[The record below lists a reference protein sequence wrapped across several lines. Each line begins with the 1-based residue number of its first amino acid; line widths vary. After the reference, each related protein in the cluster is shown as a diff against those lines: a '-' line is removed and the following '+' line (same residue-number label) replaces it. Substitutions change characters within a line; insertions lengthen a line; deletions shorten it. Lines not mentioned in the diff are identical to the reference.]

1 MIELEMRPPGQQ
13 IEKSLRVHVL
23 GRFLVEQGS
32 RVIESE
38 NWKNGKARS
47 LFKIMLSRRSYQ
59 ISRQEA
65 SGLLWPELEQDRA
78 ANNLNQAV
86 YSLRRTLEP
95 ELKRAGESVYL
106 KTEGS
111 KLQLNAELIEWLDLE
126 EFKRLYLQAQLAA
139 DTELYEKA
147 AELYRGDYVPEDLYE
162 DWSVYRREALRQDW
176 AELLVQLASLYQAQ
190 GENDKYQRCL
200 HRVLESDFSHE
211 WAVQRLMQDLA
222 ENGRR
227 EESLTF
233 YHNFATKLQSR
244 LNMDPLRETQQL
256 YTDIVSGKISSKRM
270 KDEGGRMNR
279 KAEFTRL
286 RQNEIKGENLP
297 ALIPQMMNGGSPFPS
312 SFILHPSS
320 LTGRVAEQ
328 QRWQEKLGLVQ
339 EERGGLTVLIGEAGI
354 GKTQLAKALA
364 RQAEDNGFEVLFATC
379 YPEQAELP
387 YSTFGDLLEQAL
399 GQLDV
404 SELQECLKH
413 CSPGLYRLLPSLS
426 YLAPSEVGPIIEPSS
441 QGVFVGAA
449 QALAWV
455 GRRGPLLLV
464 LEDIQHLPSPSL
476 RLLRYLLGHPGL
488 RQLVV
493 LVTLRPV
500 AVELASPELNRL
512 LIWANEAGQTV
523 ERLSRFQLEEM
534 SAFLAEQLGAPP
546 GSGLL
551 NLVHRVS
558 KGNPRLALELVSD
571 WRKEERLKFLEKE
584 GCWEFLGGKWSGQL
598 PNAALTYI
606 RQVLSS
612 LSSPAQV
619 LLTLAALV
627 GPTFSFEILRQV
639 VLYRPDGAGWWI
651 DLDKTKLGQS
661 LIEITGAGLIEE
673 YNTEY
678 RFVYPLLAEAL
689 PAILPH
695 SQRQCWKE
703 VIGWARAT
711 PRT

>member
-1 MIELEMRPPGQQ
+1 MLELEIRPSGQQ
-13 IEKSLRVHVL
+13 IEKSLRIHVL

-32 RVIESE
+32 RIIESE
-38 NWKNGKARS
+38 DWKNGKARS
-47 LFKIMLSRRSYQ
+47 LFKILLSRRNFQ
-59 ISRQEA
+59 ISRQEV

-95 ELKRAGESVYL
+95 DLKRAGDSVYL

-111 KLQLNAELIEWLDLE
+111 KLQLNAELIDWLDLE

-139 DTELYEKA
+139 DVEIYQQA
-147 AELYRGDYVPEDLYE
+147 AELYRGDYLPEDLYE

-176 AELLVQLASLYQAQ
+176 AELLVQLATLYQAQ
-190 GENDKYQRCL
+190 GENEKYQRCL

-211 WAVQRLMQDLA
+211 WAVQRLMQSLA

-233 YHNFATKLQSR
+233 YHNFAAKLQGR
-244 LNMDPLRETQQL
+244 LNMEPLRETQQL
-256 YTDIVSGKISSKRM
+256 YTDIVSGKISPKRM

-279 KAEFTRL
+279 KAEFTRP
-286 RQNEIKGENLP
+286 RQNEVKEEGISSLVSQIG
-297 ALIPQMMNGGSPFPS
+297 NGVSLWPS
-312 SFILHPSS
+312 AFIFHPSS

-328 QRWQEKLGLVQ
+328 QRWQEKLARVR
-339 EERGGLTVLIGEAGI
+339 EERGGLTVLLGEAGI
-354 GKTQLAKALA
+354 GKTHLAKALA
-364 RQAEDNGFEVLFATC
+364 GQAEEHGFEVLWTTC

-387 YSTFGDLLEQAL
+387 YSAFGDLLEQAL

-426 YLAPSEVGPIIEPSS
+426 YLAPGETAPAIEPSS

-449 QALAWV
+449 QALSWV
-455 GRRGPLLLV
+455 GRRGPLLLIV
-464 LEDIQHLPSPSL
+464 EDIQYMPSPAL

-488 RQLVV
+488 RQLIV
-493 LVTLRPV
+493 LATMRPV
-500 AVELASPELNRL
+500 AAELASPELNRL
-512 LIWANEAGQTV
+512 LIWAGEAGQTL
-523 ERLSRFQLEEM
+523 ERLGRFKLDEM
-534 SAFLAEQLGAPP
+534 AEFLTEQLGAPP
-546 GSGLL
+546 GSMLL
-551 NLVHRVS
+551 NLVYRVS
-558 KGNPRLALELVSD
+558 KGNPRLALELVAD

-598 PNAALTYI
+598 PTSALNYI

-612 LSSPAQV
+612 LSGPAQV

-639 VLYRPDGAGWWI
+639 VMYRPDGAGWWI

-661 LIEITGAGLIEE
+661 LMEITGAGLVEE

-678 RFVYPLLAEAL
+678 RFVYPLLVEAL

-703 VIGWARAT
+703 VIAWARNEG
-711 PRT
+711 